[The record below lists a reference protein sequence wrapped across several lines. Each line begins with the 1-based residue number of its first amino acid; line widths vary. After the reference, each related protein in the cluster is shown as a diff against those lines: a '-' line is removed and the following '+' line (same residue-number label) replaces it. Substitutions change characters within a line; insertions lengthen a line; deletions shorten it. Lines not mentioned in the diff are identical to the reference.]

1 MKTKKAKLNQ
11 KRSEK
16 VYGWSVG
23 SSFRV
28 SPQIAGEYIDDL
40 KGKHGGVIRPIDVV
54 EAARDPESPIHGEFE
69 WDTEKAAVTAWKQ
82 RARQMLNH
90 LVIVVDV
97 HKSDPEHTP
106 PAFINV
112 RVTKGSRGYASV
124 DAVAASP
131 EWQSYALDQCL
142 KMLTG
147 LKRRFNHLSEL
158 DSVWAAIDEVNS
170 KQKQGS

>member
-1 MKTKKAKLNQ
+1 MKSKKAKTDSKNST
-11 KRSEK
+11 R
-16 VYGWSVG
+16 VFGWSVG

-28 SPQIAGEYIDDL
+28 SPQIAGEYLDDL
-40 KGKHGGVIRPIDVV
+40 RKRNGGIVKPIDVV
-54 EAARDPESPIHGEFE
+54 EAAKDPASPIHGEFE
-69 WDTEKAAVTAWKQ
+69 WDVDKAAETAWKQ

-97 HKSDPEHTP
+97 HKSKPEQTP

-112 RVTKGSRGYASV
+112 QVTKGSRGYAST

-131 EWQSYALDQCL
+131 EWQAYALDQCM
-142 KMLTG
+142 KMLVG

-158 DSVWAAIDEVNS
+158 DSVWAAIDEASS
-170 KQKQGS
+170 KQKR